1 MEDTD
6 GSFDLRVLR
15 KTVSGQVIWGVG
27 GEGEDIFTFLGLKQ
41 TLPVNLLHIDV
52 STFDK

>member
-27 GEGEDIFTFLGLKQ
+27 REDIFTFLGLKQ
-41 TLPVNLLHIDV
+41 TLPVNLLNIDV